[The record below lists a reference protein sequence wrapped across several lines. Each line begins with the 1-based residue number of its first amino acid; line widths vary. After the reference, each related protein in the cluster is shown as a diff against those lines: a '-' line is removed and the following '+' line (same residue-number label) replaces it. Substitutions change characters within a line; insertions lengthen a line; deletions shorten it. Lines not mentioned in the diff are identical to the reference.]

1 MSTDKANDLEESEQ
15 IEANRF
21 EREEDPQEYRES
33 MRQQML
39 AQGNFLAGE
48 READGT
54 EKTEDEGSQV
64 TGKLT
69 AGPSARTS
77 EAFSEQVRN
86 PQSRAT
92 TTLPADLRRDDTQRD
107 GDSQIDSSAKDDELF
122 GVKSSLADGAA
133 GDHARL
139 ENQDTE
145 FSMQNQSEAVF
156 RDRVIDENAQII

>member
-1 MSTDKANDLEESEQ
+1 
-15 IEANRF
+15 
-21 EREEDPQEYRES
+21 
-33 MRQQML
+33 ML

-48 READGT
+48 GEADGT

-69 AGPSARTS
+69 AGPSVRTS

-86 PQSRAT
+86 PQSRAPT
-92 TTLPADLRRDDTQRD
+92 DLRRDDTQRD

-156 RDRVIDENAQII
+156 RDRVIEENAQII

>member
-77 EAFSEQVRN
+77 EAFSEQVQN
-86 PQSRAT
+86 PQSRAPT
-92 TTLPADLRRDDTQRD
+92 DLRRDDTQRD

-145 FSMQNQSEAVF
+145 FSMQNQSEAFF

>member
-1 MSTDKANDLEESEQ
+1 M
-15 IEANRF
+15 
-21 EREEDPQEYRES
+21 
-33 MRQQML
+33 M
-39 AQGNFLAGE
+39 AQGDFLAAE

-64 TGKLT
+64 TAKLT
-69 AGPSARTS
+69 AGPSARAS
-77 EAFSEQVRN
+77 EAFSEQMRN

-92 TTLPADLRRDDTQRD
+92 TDLKRDETQRE

-133 GDHARL
+133 GDRARL

-145 FSMQNQSEAVF
+145 FSMQNQSETFF